1 MNEKIA
7 VRLRQLKEL
16 DEAQRQGV
24 HVLEVGD
31 QDTMAAAIEKERE
44 LVDEQRKL
52 VDALRGL
59 NAATENSRS

>member
-7 VRLRQLKEL
+7 VRLRQHKEL
-16 DEAQRQGV
+16 DDAQRQGV

-31 QDTMAAAIEKERE
+31 QDMMAAAIEKERE